1 MWQLLLEF
9 MELWTT
15 IHEICCTYCKMV
27 THTNILDISTTSI
40 YINKDITIVV
50 LDIVGHYN

>member
-27 THTNILDISTTSI
+27 THTNILDISTISI
-40 YINKDITIVV
+40 YINNDITICVQN
-50 LDIVGHYN
+50 D